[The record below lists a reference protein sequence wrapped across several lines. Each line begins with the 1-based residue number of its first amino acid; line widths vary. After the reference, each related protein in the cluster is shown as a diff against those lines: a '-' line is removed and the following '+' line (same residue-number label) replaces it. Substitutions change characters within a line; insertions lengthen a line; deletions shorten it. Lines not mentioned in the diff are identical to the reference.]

1 MRGWRRGSNLED
13 RISSYYE
20 YPRRSPRRSCS
31 HGNPLTATAI
41 RRKQDVGDYTMG
53 DDPKSLGALLFELP
67 AVKAAKKV
75 NTMSRVHRRLL
86 EPLET
91 EDNDLRQAI

>member
-31 HGNPLTATAI
+31 HGNLLTATAI
-41 RRKQDVGDYTMG
+41 RRKQDVGDYTMD

-75 NTMSRVHRRLL
+75 NIMSRVHRRLI

>member
-41 RRKQDVGDYTMG
+41 RRKQDVGDYTMD

-75 NTMSRVHRRLL
+75 NIMSRVHRRLI